1 MDRLHVPKKA
11 KLSTV
16 TDQGTFATV
25 NFHGVFLTELR
36 RCKHLLTNAKMLTNW
51 RQVEADEDVTV
62 PTEAPA
68 SEDSSDETEGTTVAT
83 TFAEPEAETTTEY
96 IDPVPTR

>member
-1 MDRLHVPKKA
+1 MDRLNVPKKA

-16 TDQGTFATV
+16 TDQGTFATAT
-25 NFHGVFLTELR
+25 FDGVLVTAFR
-36 RCKHLLTNAKMLTNW
+36 QCKHLLTNAKMLPNW
-51 RQVEADEDVTV
+51 RQVEPDEDVTV

-68 SEDSSDETEGTTVAT
+68 SEDSSDETEGTTIAT